1 MSSKC
6 SICNN
11 KKSIFTAEPSSL
23 EHISQGSGLFDSLE
37 LNTPQNRMK
46 NALWNAFNR

>member
-11 KKSIFTAEPSSL
+11 KKSKF
-23 EHISQGSGLFDSLE
+23 HSQGSGLFDSLR
-37 LNTPQNRMK
+37 LNTPQKRIK
-46 NALWNAFNR
+46 NALWNAFR

>member
-1 MSSKC
+1 MKLSRC
-6 SICNN
+6 SICSN
-11 KKSIFTAEPSSL
+11 KKSTV
-23 EHISQGSGLFDSLE
+23 ISEGSGIFDRLG